1 MAEAEGDITEKK
13 LGSVRISPHVL
24 STIVRLTTLSVPG
37 VVRMSHDLSSNVDRL
52 LKGKTTYE
60 GVRIEVV
67 DETVSVD
74 LFIIV
79 ANDTNIYE
87 LGRQVQTRVA
97 RAIKDMLGMPV
108 LAVNVHVEDVEIAPV
123 AAK

>member
-1 MAEAEGDITEKK
+1 MAEAEAVNTEQR

-52 LKGKTTYE
+52 LKGKTTSE
-60 GVRIEVV
+60 GVRVEVV
-67 DETVSVD
+67 DDTVSVD
-74 LFIIV
+74 VFVIV
-79 ANDTNIYE
+79 AGDTNIYE
-87 LGRQVQTRVA
+87 LGMQVQARVA
-97 RAIKDMLGMPV
+97 RAIKDMVGMPV

-123 AAK
+123 AR

>member
-1 MAEAEGDITEKK
+1 MTEAEASITEQR

-52 LKGKTTYE
+52 LKGKTTSE

-67 DETVSVD
+67 DDTVSID
-74 LFIIV
+74 LFLIV

-87 LGRQVQTRVA
+87 LGRQVQARVA
-97 RAIKDMLGMPV
+97 RAIKDMVGMPV
-108 LAVNVHVEDVEIAPV
+108 LAINVHVEDVEIAPPS
-123 AAK
+123 

>member
-1 MAEAEGDITEKK
+1 MAEAEVGITEQR

-24 STIVRLTTLSVPG
+24 STIVRLTTLAVPG

-52 LKGKTTYE
+52 LKGKTASE

-67 DETVSVD
+67 DDTVSID

-79 ANDTNIYE
+79 GDDINIYE
-87 LGRQVQTRVA
+87 LGRQVQAHVA
-97 RAIKDMLGMPV
+97 RAIKDMVGMPV
-108 LAVNVHVEDVEIAPV
+108 LAVNVHVEDVETAPS
-123 AAK
+123 AQ